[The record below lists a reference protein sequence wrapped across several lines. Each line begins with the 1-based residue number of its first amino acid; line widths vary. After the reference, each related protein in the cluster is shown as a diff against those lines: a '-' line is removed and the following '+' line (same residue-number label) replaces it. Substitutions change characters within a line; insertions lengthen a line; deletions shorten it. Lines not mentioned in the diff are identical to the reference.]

1 MSGNKKLRLAFE
13 ADYVGRE
20 FRAEVFERED
30 PTKPYQLKVF
40 AKDDPATF
48 VVKSLIKVYQNSR
61 DMSDYIRDN
70 LELVQ
75 SDGKLIDVYFRQKI
89 ERSSSPPPGITL
101 GSKIKGLVRKII

>member
-1 MSGNKKLRLAFE
+1 VSGNKKLRLAFE
-13 ADYVGRE
+13 ADYGGRE

-30 PTKPYQLKVF
+30 PTKPCQLKVF
-40 AKDDPATF
+40 AKDDPATC

-89 ERSSSPPPGITL
+89 ERLSSPPQGVTL
-101 GSKIKGLVRKII
+101 GSKIKGLARKIF